1 LYFLQL
7 RALATKSEE
16 DTLIDEPANT
26 EDVLVN
32 DLLLPLA
39 RGLTANW
46 NDGSRREAG
55 IVLAHITGSGSEAA
69 QVVQVMARQLKKVS
83 IVIIVLQHDSYLVV
97 SNVFSVAPQINPVRF
112 LEAEMA
118 CLRLSFEK
126 WVNNE
131 PEELETDR
139 PSEEQLNQ
147 YEEAERKH
155 EALFHLI
162 EQQATQLSRCLGVG
176 KITAKKLSRALLGF
190 LQEGVRF
197 AFHGDKGE
205 EDELV
210 LGSRLPFLLIL
221 CKYSTW
227 IKKDKQQIAI
237 MRENLNDNEEELRA
251 HPEFNDVHEDD
262 LAALARFRES
272 LGIKVTRF
280 STQNS
285 VMGSPNTQGDY
296 SLEDDRT
303 DGGATATPSPGAG
316 STVSGRRRI
325 STAGSHMSRMSAQN
339 SLSPLPEEDAV
350 GEDSNE
356 EEEDSPP
363 KRRRLAGSQRSGR
376 GDSLGSSIT
385 MSTAMAK
392 SQSRIDEE
400 EESSEGEDGPFD

>member
-1 LYFLQL
+1 
-7 RALATKSEE
+7 
-16 DTLIDEPANT
+16 
-26 EDVLVN
+26 LVN

-55 IVLAHITGSGSEAA
+55 IVLAHITGSGSEATH
-69 QVVQVMARQLKKVS
+69 VVQAMARQLKKVS
-83 IVIIVLQHDSYLVV
+83 NVIIVPHVA
-97 SNVFSVAPQINPVRF
+97 SVLLFLTSSRFLSQINPVRF

-176 KITAKKLSRALLGF
+176 KITDKKLSRALLGF

-221 CKYSTW
+221 CKYSAW
-227 IKKDKQQIAI
+227 IKKDKQQMAL
-237 MRENLNDNEEELRA
+237 MRENLNANEEELRA
-251 HPEFNDVHEDD
+251 HPEFDDVHEDD

-285 VMGSPNTQGDY
+285 AMGSPNTQGDY
-296 SLEDDRT
+296 TLEDDRT

-325 STAGSHMSRMSAQN
+325 STAGSHMSRMSAQS
-339 SLSPLPEEDAV
+339 SLSPLPEENAV
-350 GEDSNE
+350 GDSNE

-400 EESSEGEDGPFD
+400 EEPGSSEGDDGPFG

>member
-1 LYFLQL
+1 
-7 RALATKSEE
+7 
-16 DTLIDEPANT
+16 
-26 EDVLVN
+26 
-32 DLLLPLA
+32 
-39 RGLTANW
+39 
-46 NDGSRREAG
+46 
-55 IVLAHITGSGSEAA
+55 
-69 QVVQVMARQLKKVS
+69 
-83 IVIIVLQHDSYLVV
+83 
-97 SNVFSVAPQINPVRF
+97 
-112 LEAEMA
+112 MA

-147 YEEAERKH
+147 YEDAERKH
-155 EALFHLI
+155 EALFNLI

-176 KITAKKLSRALLGF
+176 RITDKKLSRALLGF

-227 IKKDKQQIAI
+227 IKKDKQQIAT
-237 MRENLNDNEEELRA
+237 MRENLNVNEEEMRRSS
-251 HPEFNDVHEDD
+251 EYDDVHEDD

-280 STQNS
+280 SMQNS

-296 SLEDDRT
+296 SVEDDQT
-303 DGGATATPSPGAG
+303 DGGATATPSPGGG

-325 STAGSHMSRMSAQN
+325 STAGSHMSRMSAQS

-356 EEEDSPP
+356 DEEDSPP
-363 KRRRLAGSQRSGR
+363 KRRRLAGSQR
-376 GDSLGSSIT
+376 DSLGSSIT

-392 SQSRIDEE
+392 SRIDEE
-400 EESSEGEDGPFD
+400 EGSSEGEDGPFD

>member
-1 LYFLQL
+1 
-7 RALATKSEE
+7 
-16 DTLIDEPANT
+16 
-26 EDVLVN
+26 
-32 DLLLPLA
+32 
-39 RGLTANW
+39 
-46 NDGSRREAG
+46 
-55 IVLAHITGSGSEAA
+55 
-69 QVVQVMARQLKKVS
+69 
-83 IVIIVLQHDSYLVV
+83 
-97 SNVFSVAPQINPVRF
+97 
-112 LEAEMA
+112 MA

-139 PSEEQLNQ
+139 PSEDQLNQ

-176 KITAKKLSRALLGF
+176 KISDKALSRALLGF

-221 CKYSTW
+221 SKYSTW

-237 MRENLNDNEEELRA
+237 MRENLNVNEEELRA
-251 HPEFNDVHEDD
+251 HPEFDDVHEDD
-262 LAALARFRES
+262 LAALTNFRES

-280 STQNS
+280 STQTS
-285 VMGSPNTQGDY
+285 VMESPNNTQGDDY

-303 DGGATATPSPGAG
+303 DGGATATPSPSPGAG

-325 STAGSHMSRMSAQN
+325 STAGSHMSRMSAQS
-339 SLSPLPEEDAV
+339 SLSPLPEEDV
-350 GEDSNE
+350 VDSNE
-356 EEEDSPP
+356 EEEEDSLP
-363 KRRRLAGSQRSGR
+363 KRRRLAGSQRSGGR

-400 EESSEGEDGPFD
+400 EEEEEPVSSEGEDGSFN